1 MDFLILEV
9 QALLKILML
18 KVISIIMIVDC
29 VILKRN
35 SDQRNA
41 PVIHNSELS
50 NEETRV
56 PESSDSSKG
65 YVENSITDKTVTANS
80 LSKFYIDLKVH
91 TLCPVRFLIDSGSA
105 VNVLNQETFLKISKQ
120 SPELKLNKSKI
131 KLIPIINL
139 DNVFSNRIGKFKGIK
154 GNV

>member
-1 MDFLILEV
+1 
-9 QALLKILML
+9 
-18 KVISIIMIVDC
+18 MIVDC

-35 SDQRNA
+35 SDHRNA

-131 KLIPIINL
+131 KLIPIIN
-139 DNVFSNRIGKFKGIK
+139 
-154 GNV
+154 

>member
-1 MDFLILEV
+1 M
-9 QALLKILML
+9 
-18 KVISIIMIVDC
+18 
-29 VILKRN
+29 
-35 SDQRNA
+35 
-41 PVIHNSELS
+41 
-50 NEETRV
+50 
-56 PESSDSSKG
+56 
-65 YVENSITDKTVTANS
+65 
-80 LSKFYIDLKVH
+80 
-91 TLCPVRFLIDSGSA
+91 CPVRFLIDSGSA